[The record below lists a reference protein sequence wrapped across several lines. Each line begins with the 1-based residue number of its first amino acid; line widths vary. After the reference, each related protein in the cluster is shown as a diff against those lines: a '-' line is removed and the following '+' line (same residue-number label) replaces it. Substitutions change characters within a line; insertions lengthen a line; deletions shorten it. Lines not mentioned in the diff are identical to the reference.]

1 MEYLNYNRSL
11 LEIVEIY
18 SDATKRDQ
26 TIIVAAIY
34 NVGMVANS
42 FQVQL
47 INFPLNA
54 EQNCTKIQSC
64 EIQIFPYHR
73 HNYIL
78 NIPGSLVK
86 SITNCTCKILVKIP
100 NIKMYNI
107 NFKL

>member
-1 MEYLNYNRSL
+1 MDYNRSL

-26 TIIVAAIY
+26 TIIVAAVY
-34 NVGMVANS
+34 NVGMIANV

-47 INFPLNA
+47 IHFPLYT
-54 EQNCTKIQSC
+54 EQNCTKIQSY

-73 HNYIL
+73 HNFIL

-86 SITNCTCKILVKIP
+86 SNINCTSKT
-100 NIKMYNI
+100 
-107 NFKL
+107 